1 MALRRRWFSVSS
13 SFMRLTWLDLSPPYS
28 WRQRSHVTSVTP
40 IERTASATGVP
51 CATSTSTWRSLDTIS
66 SGLCLFL
73 DMGSVLLRLSRA
85 IPQGGPLQW
94 GRIRQ
99 VDRGRLFEALR
110 TLRALYP
117 AEARILAG
125 AEPAPTQAA

>member
-1 MALRRRWFSVSS
+1 MDPSGAAPARGMAANML
-13 SFMRLTWLDLSPPYS
+13 
-28 WRQRSHVTSVTP
+28 
-40 IERTASATGVP
+40 A
-51 CATSTSTWRSLDTIS
+51 
-66 SGLCLFL
+66 
-73 DMGSVLLRLSRA
+73 RLSASFADAAVLDGLEAVR
-85 IPQGGPLQW
+85 G
-94 GRIRQ
+94 Q